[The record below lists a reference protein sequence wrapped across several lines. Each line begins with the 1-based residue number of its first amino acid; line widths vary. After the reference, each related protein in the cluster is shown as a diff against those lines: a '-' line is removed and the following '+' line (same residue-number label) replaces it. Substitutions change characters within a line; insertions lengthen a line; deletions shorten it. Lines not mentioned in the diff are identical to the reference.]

1 MRRRLSFSRWFL
13 DRRLVHHSVE
23 YSSSAPW
30 TMLLHDS
37 SFHSSN
43 RTINNISGR
52 TITVAFSPLFH
63 STLTLWISILG
74 VCFNLICTAKIGS
87 ILYQCR
93 KHKLNKH
100 LDSSTSNHV
109 LSHNRYRYL
118 LISTSN
124 DFLLCLSAVISC
136 LDEKYFFQAFLARHD
151 LCAAHILVWKFAL
164 HFIPLLLIF
173 ILFRYHFILY
183 REFRMKYSHSSTLS
197 QLLCGDLSILI
208 PFVLALAWSVDGLW
222 LWGVANMKDF
232 VAPASPVEETRH
244 PNASMQ
250 MLGNVSWTNITT
262 SLAHV
267 NQSLAKSKDSNDEG
281 LYLPAQKTICYLQ
294 TNHNFQFTVRLV
306 HLIQADFLLLFSLHL
321 IGKQK
326 GSISS
331 FNTFL
336 CFSRTTTRTKPACS
350 LVLLFYGE
358 ES

>member
-1 MRRRLSFSRWFL
+1 MRRRLSFFRSFL
-13 DRRLVHHSVE
+13 DRQLVQHSIE
-23 YSSSAPW
+23 YSSSSQW

-37 SFHSSN
+37 SFHASN
-43 RTINNISGR
+43 QTINNISGR
-52 TITVAFSPLFH
+52 TITVAFSPLFD

-74 VCFNLICTAKIGS
+74 VCFNLICTLKIGS

-93 KHKLNKH
+93 KHKLNKN
-100 LDSSTSNHV
+100 LYSSTSNHV

-183 REFRMKYSHSSTLS
+183 REFQMKYSHSSTWS

-208 PFVLALAWSVDGLW
+208 PLVLALAWSVDGLW

-232 VAPASPVEETRH
+232 AAPASSAEETLH
-244 PNASMQ
+244 PNASMD
-250 MLGNVSWTNITT
+250 NVSWTNITT
-262 SLAHV
+262 SLAHL
-267 NQSLAKSKDSNDEG
+267 NQTLTKSKESNDDG
-281 LYLPAQKTICYLQ
+281 LYLPAQKTFCYLQ
-294 TNHNFQFTVRLV
+294 TNHNFQFAIRLV
-306 HLIQADFLLLFSLHL
+306 RLIQADFLLLFSLHL

-326 GSISS
+326 RSITA

-336 CFSRTTTRTKPACS
+336 FLVQDSYSKLACRFACAA
-350 LVLLFYGE
+350 V
-358 ES
+358 